1 MTHTHTH
8 WKIGSPNPRTHATPI
23 RWQGENIAWVC
34 GLDSAHEFS
43 PAQTLQNARLIAAA
57 PEMLAALKAVEIGL
71 SPASLEIQKESLA
84 DLCRTCFEIIQEA
97 IAKAERNA

>member
-1 MTHTHTH
+1 MTHTHTPAPWSDSGH
-8 WKIGSPNPRTHATPI
+8 DGKGNLIVESGYGSICAVWRVNGYGCQVA
-23 RWQGENIAWVC
+23 
-34 GLDSAHEFS
+34 D
-43 PAQTLQNARLIAAA
+43 ARLIAAA